1 MSGRNVPTRAWT
13 AVAATGVGDGAV
25 GSARWIDDDMRAM
38 MLPVTHVT
46 HAPRRSENGRAAPTI
61 GDAARREP

>member
-1 MSGRNVPTRAWT
+1 MEQHHGQHRDGAQALDVGAETCPLGWT

-38 MLPVTHVT
+38 ML
-46 HAPRRSENGRAAPTI
+46 R
-61 GDAARREP
+61 